1 MFLPI
6 SIHAEIVALAHRR
19 NSCSIHDRRKRLL
32 VNFGK
37 FAVMMKKV
45 VYNHRGKCCIRICPS
60 YNIIT
65 LFICIYNLEK
75 SRDFDNTG
83 MAWMM

>member
-6 SIHAEIVALAHRR
+6 SIYAKIVAFAHRR

-75 SRDFDNTG
+75 SGNLC
-83 MAWMM
+83 